1 MKKFSKIDGI
11 KVPEEPKFEI
21 DKEAS
26 KINSLKASL
35 IKLMDDILKIQS
47 SGSARTELVN
57 SSVSITGKEVLAD
70 SIIVLILNQSN
81 FDKIDLLESL
91 KFEMNDW
98 YLLDHKIEEYN
109 KKIIEDKNQK
119 DINIERKLVTFLEVY
134 SEDKEFE
141 NICENY
147 IDRIKSKSDL
157 EHRLNIAKSI
167 FNNKKYNK
175 ISKNNLSILINKFQK
190 RIY

>member
-70 SIIVLILNQSN
+70 SIIDLILNQSN

-157 EHRLNIAKSI
+157 EHRLNITKSI

>member
-70 SIIVLILNQSN
+70 SIIDLILNQSN

-109 KKIIEDKNQK
+109 KKIIEDKKFNYYNFEFIIVPSY
-119 DINIERKLVTFLEVY
+119 DVY
-134 SEDKEFE
+134 SIGFLTSVKV
-141 NICENY
+141 
-147 IDRIKSKSDL
+147 K
-157 EHRLNIAKSI
+157 
-167 FNNKKYNK
+167 
-175 ISKNNLSILINKFQK
+175 
-190 RIY
+190 

>member
-70 SIIVLILNQSN
+70 SIIDLILNQSN